1 METVSYLGVTL
12 LRWRVG
18 SSTFLARPEAGAR
31 LMAWHLTHA
40 DGTERDVLHWP
51 ELTSLAGFAKV
62 RGGNPILFPFSART
76 FLEGEQNFWRVPHL
90 GERRPM
96 PMHGFARTSTFT
108 LLNAD
113 QRGFEARLVPDAT
126 TREAYPYDYEFT
138 VAYRFAPLAL
148 VCELSLTNLGAT
160 RLPWSAG
167 HHFYFTLPWH
177 SGAYHADY
185 RIQIPATRRHRHG
198 PIGHLDPGPALGRET
213 TFADPALHDTIHT
226 GLTGAIVSF
235 GPTDGPSRVTVRH
248 GVADVPPPGAAF
260 VTWTENSTSPFY
272 CVEPWM
278 GPPNAPEHGIG
289 LHWVE
294 PGQTSRFTVQLG
306 VS

>member
-1 METVSYLGVTL
+1 METVSYLDATL

-62 RGGNPILFPFSART
+62 RGGNPILFPFSGRT
-76 FLEGEQNFWRVPHL
+76 FLEGEQDFWRVPHL
-90 GERRPM
+90 DERRSM

-113 QRGFEARLVPDAT
+113 QRGFEARLVPDAAA
-126 TREAYPYDYEFT
+126 REAYPYDYEFT
-138 VAYRFAPLAL
+138 VAYRFAPLGL
-148 VCELSLTNLGAT
+148 VCEFTLTNLGDT

-167 HHFYFTLPWH
+167 HHFYFTLPWQPE
-177 SGAYHADY
+177 ARRADY
-185 RIQIPATRRHRHG
+185 RIQIPATRRYRHG

-213 TFADPALHDTIHT
+213 SFDEPALCDTIHT
-226 GLTGAIVSF
+226 GLTGTIVSF
-235 GPTDGPSRVTVRH
+235 GPADSPNRVTVRH
-248 GVADVPPPGAAF
+248 GVADVPPPDAAF
-260 VTWTENSTSPFY
+260 VTWTETPTSPFY

-294 PGQTSRFTVQLG
+294 PGQTSRFTVQVG